1 MSRKIEYLVLSERN
15 VGLVFPV
22 DPEGT
27 PDARAVQRNLQVL
40 GDHRWDLV
48 LVTKGL
54 LILKREADE
63 E

>member
-1 MSRKIEYLVLSERN
+1 MSRKIEYLVLSERSA
-15 VGLVFPV
+15 GLVLPV
-22 DPEGT
+22 
-27 PDARAVQRNLQVL
+27 DARAVQRNLQVL

-48 LVTKGL
+48 LTTKGL